1 MLTEQARQP
10 FMKVATARTWETEG
24 GVAHAAGNGDQK
36 PVMMPGAMPS
46 GAAPA
51 HPQQMPGQGG
61 AMPQHQQQPQQ
72 QQQMHQAQ
80 PMPQMQGPPGG
91 APGGPPAAQM
101 QHAGQPRVRLNRN
114 VVHSSCLQRS
124 QHLAPLGKCVPVV
137 FRVALPCAQ
146 WLL

>member
-10 FMKVATARTWETEG
+10 FMKVVTARTWGTEG
-24 GVAHAAGNGDQK
+24 GAAHVAGNGDQK

-51 HPQQMPGQGG
+51 HAQQMPGQGG
-61 AMPQHQQQPQQ
+61 AMPQHQQQ

-101 QHAGQPRVRLNRN
+101 QHAGQPRVR
-114 VVHSSCLQRS
+114 
-124 QHLAPLGKCVPVV
+124 
-137 FRVALPCAQ
+137 
-146 WLL
+146 WL